1 MALRL
6 LPWSPE
12 YGTGMQFDV
21 DASAAMNGEGSPTIE
36 FTERRSWERI
46 VPHAEPPAAV
56 QIVDGVRRAEAHA
69 MDEAADGSLVLGLF
83 GSYAVGAVCCN
94 GRAQL
99 LEDHFRVERRY
110 FQTAGDPISR
120 EIPGGNASL
129 CFRAEL
135 PENATTANDLV
146 AALNRKMLDEEE
158 KLAEEL
164 SRDESILT
172 FVDGP
177 LRLRSP
183 GDHVIGYIKRVHRWY
198 LPAEHQRLLLD
209 LAVGERTPVF
219 RILEGAEGR
228 HDRLS
233 WFLRLADLRGHYHP
247 LAGVMRLE
255 VPGSLPC
262 DAAAHLADQ
271 SALVLPGL
279 ASSPVRDP
287 RSPQNLTPVGALE
300 AALTHRLGDRRW
312 INRLLTAAI
321 EREAAA

>member
-21 DASAAMNGEGSPTIE
+21 DANAGANGEAAPVIE
-36 FTERRSWERI
+36 FTEQRGWER
-46 VPHAEPPAAV
+46 VTPRAEPPDAV

-99 LEDHFRVERRY
+99 LEDRFRVERRY
-110 FQTAGDPISR
+110 FQTAGEPVSR
-120 EIPGGNASL
+120 EIAGGSASL

-135 PENATTANDLV
+135 PERATTANDLV

-183 GDHVIGYIKRVHRWY
+183 GDRVIGYIKRVHRWY
-198 LPAEHQRLLLD
+198 LPAERQRLLLD
-209 LAVGERTPVF
+209 LRVGERTPVF
-219 RILEGAEGR
+219 RISEGAEGR

-255 VPGSLPC
+255 VPGSLPA
-262 DAAAHLADQ
+262 DIASHLADQ

>member
-36 FTERRSWERI
+36 FTERRPWERV

-321 EREAAA
+321 EREASA

>member
-36 FTERRSWERI
+36 FTERRPWERV